1 MRKIE
6 HIIFL
11 IAATVL
17 MAACRKPY
25 NPPAI
30 SSPGSYLVVEGVI
43 NNGSDSTIIK
53 LSRTVNLSSN
63 SVSNPVTGATVL
75 VQSNQNTSYPLVES
89 KPGTYTRP
97 GLNLNNSYQYRL
109 SISTGNDQYQS
120 DYVPVLNSPPID
132 SVGYTI
138 ASNGLNIYSNT
149 HDPTN
154 TINYYRWDYQETWIY
169 HSQYASDYVSNGD
182 TVLVRTPGQQVS
194 ECWPSDTSSTILLNS
209 SARLS
214 RAVIVNNPITFI
226 ASTSQ
231 KLGDEYSIL
240 VHQYALTPEAYTF
253 WQILKT
259 NTENLG
265 SIFDAQ
271 PSQLP
276 GNIHSLTHPKEPVI
290 GYISIGSVAS
300 KRIFIHNQQLPAWL
314 PTPLYSCNLLSFL
327 YAYVDGDQTIN
338 QVDQSL
344 NYNKNGGII
353 SYIPVEAITNLQ
365 GDILGFTA
373 STPDCT
379 ECTLLGPNV
388 EPSFWK

>member
-149 HDPTN
+149 HDMPATMF
-154 TINYYRWDYQETWIY
+154 Q
-169 HSQYASDYVSNGD
+169 
-182 TVLVRTPGQQVS
+182 TVILCWFGRRGSRYPNAGRATPQ
-194 ECWPSDTSSTILLNS
+194 
-209 SARLS
+209 
-214 RAVIVNNPITFI
+214 
-226 ASTSQ
+226 
-231 KLGDEYSIL
+231 
-240 VHQYALTPEAYTF
+240 ALF
-253 WQILKT
+253 
-259 NTENLG
+259 
-265 SIFDAQ
+265 
-271 PSQLP
+271 
-276 GNIHSLTHPKEPVI
+276 
-290 GYISIGSVAS
+290 
-300 KRIFIHNQQLPAWL
+300 
-314 PTPLYSCNLLSFL
+314 C
-327 YAYVDGDQTIN
+327 
-338 QVDQSL
+338 
-344 NYNKNGGII
+344 
-353 SYIPVEAITNLQ
+353 
-365 GDILGFTA
+365 
-373 STPDCT
+373 
-379 ECTLLGPNV
+379 
-388 EPSFWK
+388 